1 MGDCG
6 RDCGGD
12 FERACG
18 GDCERESVGPFLL
31 AGYWECP
38 CVAAAES
45 AVESAVESA
54 RCEMLS
60 RKMLC
65 DERRTHRDPE
75 RVVARADPPADAPAG
90 SEPLAAVAAA
100 LAAPFAAALAA
111 VDVSAVGAAVL
122 THVCVARLAV
132 LRVDGALPLTAAA
145 AAPAAPASAL
155 AAGAPLVSRRTF
167 KESWRTKAGA
177 VGGIAEDRRLH
188 NLPTSR
194 CAHAREPQ
202 QPRQQHEPAAR
213 ASQRATVVKE
223 GSLHGPLRRN

>member
-1 MGDCG
+1 M
-6 RDCGGD
+6 
-12 FERACG
+12 
-18 GDCERESVGPFLL
+18 GPFLL

-38 CVAAAES
+38 CVSAAES

-75 RVVARADPPADAPAG
+75 RVVARADPPAGAPAG

-100 LAAPFAAALAA
+100 LAAPFAAAFAAALAA

-132 LRVDGALPLTAAA
+132 LPVDGALPLTAAA

-155 AAGAPLVSRRTF
+155 AAGAPLASRRTF

-188 NLPTSR
+188 SLPTSR

-213 ASQRATVVKE
+213 ASSEPQWSKKVLSRSSAE
-223 GSLHGPLRRN
+223 N